1 MLKQRR
7 NFRTGTERHANR
19 FTTSASRSNIRYS
32 LSDTHATPDGYPV
45 KQIGE
50 HTWLIEKAGVVIH
63 KCPRNPFTG
72 NRIFAL
78 SCGDNQF
85 GQDFTLYEALRTVD
99 LCFAGK
105 VLLNRLIY
113 NRCFMTKDHAQGVF
127 IRFIDFRGELL
138 LRASAIDGVTPAG
151 KNGAD
156 EATYVYLNG
165 TRLLVELPY
174 QTVREIISEA
184 EKARQ
189 VNGDEPYIEI
199 ICMDSEAEIQK
210 AD

>member
-50 HTWLIEKAGVVIH
+50 HARLIEKSW
-63 KCPRNPFTG
+63 
-72 NRIFAL
+72 NRDPQMPTQSVYRKPHFAL

-99 LCFAGK
+99 
-105 VLLNRLIY
+105 R
-113 NRCFMTKDHAQGVF
+113 
-127 IRFIDFRGELL
+127 L
-138 LRASAIDGVTPAG
+138 LRGQSFIKTG
-151 KNGAD
+151 
-156 EATYVYLNG
+156 
-165 TRLLVELPY
+165 
-174 QTVREIISEA
+174 
-184 EKARQ
+184 
-189 VNGDEPYIEI
+189 
-199 ICMDSEAEIQK
+199 
-210 AD
+210 

>member
-50 HTWLIEKAGVVIH
+50 HAWLIEKAGIEIH

-99 LCFAGK
+99 
-105 VLLNRLIY
+105 R
-113 NRCFMTKDHAQGVF
+113 
-127 IRFIDFRGELL
+127 L
-138 LRASAIDGVTPAG
+138 LRGQSFI
-151 KNGAD
+151 KQAD
-156 EATYVYLNG
+156 L
-165 TRLLVELPY
+165 
-174 QTVREIISEA
+174 
-184 EKARQ
+184 
-189 VNGDEPYIEI
+189 
-199 ICMDSEAEIQK
+199 
-210 AD
+210 